1 MRILGIIP
9 ARYASSRLAGKPLA
23 MIAGKSMIQRVYEQC
38 TQAEKLTEVIIAT
51 DDERILQHVL
61 QFTDKVI
68 MTSAS
73 CRNGT
78 ERCAEVVSQ
87 YVPEFDFIVNIQGDE
102 PFINPKQIDELCA
115 LFDVYKNDI
124 YTQVK
129 PETNEALYSNKNV
142 VKAILDEQTYALDFF
157 RETVELFVSPFYKH
171 IGIYGFKPQT
181 LLDLVKLPPSQ
192 REQQLH
198 LEQLRWLDNGY
209 AIKAG
214 ITAYHSMS
222 IDTADDLAKAIK
234 YAVDFQ
240 N

>member
-9 ARYASSRLAGKPLA
+9 ARYASSRLQGKPLA
-23 MIAGKSMIQRVYEQC
+23 DIAGKSMIQRVYEQC
-38 TQAEKLTEVIIAT
+38 TKAEALTEVIIAT

-78 ERCAEVVSQ
+78 ERSAEVAARHLAD
-87 YVPEFDFIVNIQGDE
+87 YDFIVNIQGDE

-115 LFDVYKNDI
+115 LFDVHKNDI

-129 PETNEALYSNKNV
+129 QETKEALYRNKNV
-142 VKAILDEQTYALDFF
+142 VKAILDEHTYALDFF
-157 RETVELFVSPFYKH
+157 RETNEAFVSPFYKH

-181 LLDLVKLPPSQ
+181 LLDLVKLPPSK

-214 ITAYHSMS
+214 ITIYHSMS
-222 IDTADDLAKAIK
+222 IDTADDLANALK

-240 N
+240 D

>member
-1 MRILGIIP
+1 
-9 ARYASSRLAGKPLA
+9 
-23 MIAGKSMIQRVYEQC
+23 MIQRVYEQC
-38 TQAEKLTEVIIAT
+38 TKAEALTEVVIAT
-51 DDERILQHVL
+51 DDERIHQHVL

-68 MTSAS
+68 MTSAF

-78 ERCAEVVSQ
+78 ERCAEVAARHLAN
-87 YVPEFDFIVNIQGDE
+87 YDFIVNIQGDE

-115 LFDVYKNDI
+115 LFDVHKNEI

-129 PETNEALYSNKNV
+129 KETDEAIYRNKNA
-142 VKAILDEQTYALDFF
+142 VKAILDDQTYALDFF
-157 RETVELFVSPFYKH
+157 RETVEIFISPFYKH

-181 LLDLVKLPPSQ
+181 LLDLVKLPPSH

-209 AIKAG
+209 SIKAG
-214 ITAYHSMS
+214 ITIYHSMS
-222 IDTADDLAKAIK
+222 IDTADDLANALK

-240 N
+240 D

>member
-1 MRILGIIP
+1 MRNLAVIP
-9 ARYASSRLAGKPLA
+9 ARFASSRLNGKPLA
-23 MIAGKSMIQRVYEQC
+23 DIAGKSMIQRVYEQC
-38 TQAEKLTEVIIAT
+38 TKAEALSEVIIAT

-61 QFTDKVI
+61 QFTDKVS

-78 ERCAEVVSQ
+78 ERSAEVAARHLAD
-87 YVPEFDFIVNIQGDE
+87 YDFIVNIQGDE

-115 LFDVYKNDI
+115 LFDVHKNDI

-129 PETNEALYSNKNV
+129 QETKEALYRNKNV

-157 RETVELFVSPFYKH
+157 REPNELFTPPFYKH

-209 AIKAG
+209 AVRAG

-222 IDTADDLAKAIK
+222 IDTADDLANAIK
-234 YAVDFQ
+234 YAVGFQ
-240 N
+240 D